1 MDRKGQMDRRGQMG
15 RSAMNGGSSRVV
27 LITGASSGIG
37 RATALL
43 AAGRGDHLVLL
54 ARGEGPLADIAQE
67 CEASGAA
74 SVMVLAADVADD
86 AAVHRAVAAVL
97 DRHGALDAV
106 VHSAGVVAYGR
117 LPDVPTDVFDHVVRT
132 DLLGSANVAR
142 AVLPSM
148 RDRDHG
154 HLVLLGSLL
163 GQMAPPYMS
172 AYAVSKWGVRAL
184 ARILVIENRDR
195 RGVHVS
201 LVSPGGVDTPIYLQ
215 AANYL
220 GQVGRPPPPVL
231 SPEKV
236 ARVVIRT
243 IDRPKA
249 RVQVGAFNPLMI
261 FGFSALPGLFDSL
274 VRPLFEVAATDAR
287 QSVGAGT
294 GNVFSSVADGNR
306 LRGAQGNPV
315 RSIVAGVWRKLRG
328 HRQ

>member
-1 MDRKGQMDRRGQMG
+1 VEEL
-15 RSAMNGGSSRVV
+15 NGAPSRVV

-43 AAGRGDHLVLL
+43 VAGRGDHLVLV
-54 ARGEGPLADIAQE
+54 ARGEGPLAEVAEE
-67 CEASGAA
+67 CAGAGAA
-74 SVMVLAADVADD
+74 SVMVLSADVADD
-86 AAVHRAVAAVL
+86 AAVQRAVAAAL
-97 DRHGALDAV
+97 DRHGTLDAV

-117 LPDVPTDVFDHVVRT
+117 LPEVPTDVFDRVVRT

-142 AVLPSM
+142 AVLPGM

-172 AYAVSKWGVRAL
+172 AYAVSKWGVRGL
-184 ARILVIENRDR
+184 ARMLVIENRDR
-195 RGVHVS
+195 RGVHIS

-236 ARVVIRT
+236 ARVVMRT
-243 IDRPKA
+243 IDRPRA
-249 RVQVGAFNPLMI
+249 RVQVGVFNPLII

-274 VRPLFEVAATDAR
+274 VTPLFEVAATDTRHA
-287 QSVGAGT
+287 VGPGT
-294 GNVFSSVADGNR
+294 GNVFSSASDGNR

-315 RSIVAGVWRKLRG
+315 TSIVAGVRRKIRG
-328 HRQ
+328 RR